1 MGAVELNISSSNRNS
16 LKEQKQQ
23 EDKQQIQ
30 ASAAVLPLSDW
41 QTGPLS
47 LPWHPETGI
56 PRPVATFGHGESYN
70 SSQGWRSS
78 PAQPQGHSFFHQ
90 NMSTFKEDDP
100 FHHLPQLASSER
112 FKGFPLN
119 HSFFR
124 REKR

>member
-56 PRPVATFGHGESYN
+56 PRPVATFDHGESYN
-70 SSQGWRSS
+70 
-78 PAQPQGHSFFHQ
+78 
-90 NMSTFKEDDP
+90 
-100 FHHLPQLASSER
+100 
-112 FKGFPLN
+112 
-119 HSFFR
+119 
-124 REKR
+124 